1 MGAWQRRARVLR
13 SPRWRKLWGS
23 TTSSTFPEAIP
34 VIKKRKKNNISQ
46 ERGVGV
52 ERANEGYIGRENARA
67 TKMYPRKK
75 LCGSTTSFTFPEVYP
90 ITDVI
95 E

>member
-1 MGAWQRRARVLR
+1 MLSQKKYQTKK
-13 SPRWRKLWGS
+13 KLWGS
-23 TTSSTFPEAIP
+23 TTSFTFPEAIP

-52 ERANEGYIGRENARA
+52 ERENEGYIGRENAHA